1 MSAHERNWFTE
12 TPLRRF
18 VGAVVVVCAAA
29 LLLSAIGCN
38 MSVREDETR
47 GSKKVDIET
56 PFGDLKVQNQADAK
70 QTGLPVYPGATPKPS
85 RHDDDDKGQA
95 SVSMSMFGLKVA
107 VISYVSD
114 DSPDKVLAWYRGE
127 MKPMGS
133 FIECTGSGDVGNAHI
148 EGDSDKGGLDDPVT
162 CDKDSGD
169 RGRKVTQLRLGTKG
183 NQKIVAI
190 AERKDGKPGS
200 EFALIRVIV
209 GKGKGDTI

>member
-1 MSAHERNWFTE
+1 MSREMNWFTE
-12 TPLRRF
+12 SPLRRF
-18 VGAVVVVCAAA
+18 VGALVVVGAAA
-29 LLLSAIGCN
+29 LLLSTVGCN

-85 RHDDDDKGQA
+85 KHGDEDKGQA
-95 SVSMSMFGLKVA
+95 TVNMSLFGLKVA
-107 VISYVSD
+107 VVSYVTD

-133 FIECTGSGDVGNAHI
+133 FIECTGSGDVGSAHI
-148 EGDSDKGGLDDPVT
+148 EGDSDKGDLDDPVT
-162 CDKDSGD
+162 CDKNSGD
-169 RGRKVTQLRLGTKG
+169 RDRKVTQLKLGSKG
-183 NQKIVAI
+183 NQKVVAI
-190 AERKDGKPGS
+190 AERKDGKPGA

>member
-1 MSAHERNWFTE
+1 MSGYEMNWFTE

-18 VGAVVVVCAAA
+18 VGALVVIVAAA
-29 LLLSAIGCN
+29 LLLSVTGCN

-70 QTGLPVYPGATPKPS
+70 QTGLPVYPGATPKPPK
-85 RHDDDDKGQA
+85 HGDEGKGQA

-107 VISYVSD
+107 VVSFISND
-114 DSPDKVLAWYRGE
+114 PPDKVLAWYRGE

-133 FIECTGSGDVGNAHI
+133 FIECSGTGDVGNVHTR
-148 EGDSDKGGLDDPVT
+148 GDGDDDDDDKPVT
-162 CDKDSGD
+162 CDKNSGD
-169 RGRKVTQLRLGTKG
+169 RGRKVTQLKLGTDR

-190 AERKDGKPGS
+190 SEREDGQPGS
-200 EFALIRVIV
+200 EFALVRVVV
-209 GKGKGDTI
+209 GKKGDTI